1 MFGSTGFTGFA
12 SWEMGVPCR
21 LLLETRHAGRTL
33 LGSPLPKASLG
44 ALKPLNRRY
53 FKSMLELTQRR
64 KSSVAAL
71 QAGQGRTYDLCAFQA
86 AFSPPRR
93 TVRAFAQQRSEGCAP
108 LLSGRSHTMK
118 SQADRPFP
126 FG

>member
-1 MFGSTGFTGFA
+1 MLSCEHRVLPAFAGQGSGSPVKFVKTPLQGFAGAMFGSTGFTGFA

-71 QAGQGRTYDLCAFQA
+71 PSSTAL
-86 AFSPPRR
+86 
-93 TVRAFAQQRSEGCAP
+93 
-108 LLSGRSHTMK
+108 
-118 SQADRPFP
+118 
-126 FG
+126 